1 MDIHTQQE
9 WNPHSVAQIVV
20 EIMQACKKGTCSVTT
35 ATPLEVQALKEVHI
49 VEWQPPKVYNL
60 TNSIQIS
67 RKLSFITTT
76 VN

>member
-35 ATPLEVQALKEVHI
+35 ATPFRGASTEGSTHSWMATSKGV
-49 VEWQPPKVYNL
+49 
-60 TNSIQIS
+60 
-67 RKLSFITTT
+67 
-76 VN
+76 